1 MVVTRKVRVPGKK
14 EAEDGGATTSNP
26 SENVENVEKVLP
38 DASESEMEKD
48 EIEEDEDM
56 ETVENI
62 KEELEKT
69 DDSLGKRVSKPT
81 FKVKLAKQ
89 SVPGKKK
96 ILLNHFHCF

>member
-1 MVVTRKVRVPGKK
+1 MVVTRKVRVVPGKK
-14 EAEDGGATTSNP
+14 DDGDEAGTSNAA
-26 SENVENVEKVLP
+26 EENVEKVLP
-38 DASESEMEKD
+38 DASESEIEKD
-48 EIEEDEDM
+48 EEDLQDM

-89 SVPGKKK
+89 GVPGKIK
-96 ILLNHFHCF
+96 ILLTHVLCF

>member
-14 EAEDGGATTSNP
+14 DEVDEATTSN
-26 SENVENVEKVLP
+26 EIAEEIVEQVLP
-38 DASESEMEKD
+38 DASEPEIEKD
-48 EIEEDEDM
+48 EEDLQDM

-62 KEELEKT
+62 KEEIERT

-89 SVPGKKK
+89 GVPGKIK
-96 ILLNHFHCF
+96 ILLTHVLCS

>member
-14 EAEDGGATTSNP
+14 DEVDEATTSN
-26 SENVENVEKVLP
+26 EIAEEIVEQVLP
-38 DASESEMEKD
+38 DASEPEIEKD
-48 EIEEDEDM
+48 EEDLQDM

-89 SVPGKKK
+89 GVPGKIK
-96 ILLNHFHCF
+96 ILLTHVLCS

>member
-14 EAEDGGATTSNP
+14 DEVDEATTSN
-26 SENVENVEKVLP
+26 EIAEEIVEQVLP
-38 DASESEMEKD
+38 DASEPAIEKD
-48 EIEEDEDM
+48 EIEQDLQDM

-62 KEELEKT
+62 KEELERT

-89 SVPGKKK
+89 GVPGKIK
-96 ILLNHFHCF
+96 ILLTHVLCS